1 MYNESGQTFLSF
13 DLTNVTSER
22 AAAGA
27 NKQSYDNGTCTVP
40 SVIQISIS
48 LILHQHSVQIN
59 QGMFRSPTS
68 NMPSLYSSQI
78 SHTQN
83 DDQPQEAH
91 QACKEVAK
99 SSCLEKENHCQDS
112 MHHQQ
117 QQHQWQIRAILLS
130 TQLIKGGNGPI
141 TLPCDVVFI
150 EYAVSLIQGCV
161 DRHLQEALVMFIAS
175 SRCSLWSHSH
185 HHGQISQPL
194 LVSSC

>member
-1 MYNESGQTFLSF
+1 MISQFRSLFTGQTFLSF

-48 LILHQHSVQIN
+48 LILHQHSVRIN
-59 QGMFRSPTS
+59 QGMFLSPTS
-68 NMPSLYSSQI
+68 NMPSLYCSQI

-99 SSCLEKENHCQDS
+99 SSCLEKEKN
-112 MHHQQ
+112 
-117 QQHQWQIRAILLS
+117 S
-130 TQLIKGGNGPI
+130 TARTQRII
-141 TLPCDVVFI
+141 
-150 EYAVSLIQGCV
+150 
-161 DRHLQEALVMFIAS
+161 S
-175 SRCSLWSHSH
+175 S
-185 HHGQISQPL
+185 
-194 LVSSC
+194 SSTSGR